1 MRIALTGAAREPGR
15 QILAELRRQDVD
27 VRALFEPRA
36 EPDAQRAGDLAAD
49 ACEVDLED
57 AAALTEALAGA
68 THVVHA
74 HALTEPGRSAA
85 EYEAANV
92 ATTTALLDACMKL
105 SIAGFV
111 LVSTTETY
119 GWDLPPWPVGESWA
133 PHPIGAQLQSRVTA
147 EQAART
153 YRRSVPLAVL
163 RAAPC
168 LGPELGAEPGAGPG
182 AEAGMLRR
190 VVGHFVSHPRAG
202 LVAGGRTPLS
212 VIAAADLARAVWA
225 ILADFEQAAH
235 QVFHATSTHATW
247 RELAE
252 EGCRLRGVEPQFW
265 NAPRALARALDA
277 ASLSNWALPAP
288 QGVDSYVAL
297 TGNPHLIDD
306 SRLRIAVGYSPVLTL
321 RGALTQALNG

>member
-1 MRIALTGAAREPGR
+1 MRIALTGATGEPGR

-27 VRALFEPRA
+27 VRVLVAPSE
-36 EPDAQRAGDLAAD
+36 ESIEDAVK
-49 ACEVDLED
+49 VDLED
-57 AAALTEALAGA
+57 AAALAEALACA

-74 HALTEPGRSAA
+74 HALTEPGRSALA
-85 EYEAANV
+85 YEAANV
-92 ATTTALLDACMKL
+92 ATTTALLDACMKV
-105 SIAGFV
+105 SVEGVA

-119 GWDLPPWPVGESWA
+119 GAGLPPWPVGESWA
-133 PHPIGAQLQSRVTA
+133 PHPVGAQLQSRATA

-168 LGPELGAEPGAGPG
+168 LAAQD
-182 AEAGMLRR
+182 GMLRR

-202 LVAGGRTPLS
+202 LVAGGRTPIS
-212 VIAAADLARAVWA
+212 IIAAADVARAVWA
-225 ILADFEQAAH
+225 ILSGFDQAVD
-235 QVFHATSTHATW
+235 QVFHAASVHTTW

-265 NAPRALARALDA
+265 SAPLPLARALDA

-288 QGVDSYVAL
+288 EGVDAYVAL

-306 SRLRIAVGYSPVLTL
+306 SRLRVAVGYSPVLNL
-321 RGALTQALNG
+321 RGALAQALAG

>member
-1 MRIALTGAAREPGR
+1 MASMRIALTGAAREPGR

-27 VRALFEPRA
+27 VRALLEPRA
-36 EPDAQRAGDLAAD
+36 EPDAQGAGELAAD

-85 EYEAANV
+85 DYEAANV

-168 LGPELGAEPGAGPG
+168 LGAEPG

-202 LVAGGRTPLS
+202 LVAGGQTPLS
-212 VIAAADLARAVWA
+212 IIAAADLARAVWA
-225 ILADFEQAAH
+225 ILADFDQAAH

-265 NAPRALARALDA
+265 NAPRPLARALDA

-288 QGVDSYVAL
+288 QGVDAYVAL